1 MQAAGQLM
9 SDPQVSQGVTGMI
22 ESLGQQ
28 AGGRAGQSGQSPQRD
43 GGPDAIGGG
52 LGAILQGLGPMMQQ
66 LAVGASGQPQGGRPQ
81 GTVGTA
87 DGSGSSNDW
96 KAALSEL
103 DAEEKAE
110 WERIIRYI
118 LLACLLFICGL
129 VLHACHLCFAMCLI
143 AEQQQVVVCS
153 LVLLSLAGPCDH
165 VEIKYMKQVN
175 ELLHLYK
182 CEAAGVS
189 LQLLFGRLHQYNP

>member
-87 DGSGSSNDW
+87 NGSGSSNDW

-118 LLACLLFICGL
+118 LLACLLCICGL
-129 VLHACHLCFAMCLI
+129 VLHSCRLWFAMCVI

-153 LVLLSLAGPCDH
+153 SVYCPWLAP
-165 VEIKYMKQVN
+165 VTM
-175 ELLHLYK
+175 
-182 CEAAGVS
+182 
-189 LQLLFGRLHQYNP
+189 